1 MFIRRLRFYVGVARK
16 VEMSQ
21 NNVSQSNRANEST
34 AIPSLVITT
43 YNKPELF
50 KFVLETAV
58 KQTVPPKEIIIADD
72 GSEEANFEVTREM
85 RAKTSI
91 PIIHAW
97 QEDRGFRLNRSRNNA
112 IALSTGNYIVLLDG
126 DCYVNEH
133 FIEDHIKAAKRGRF
147 VAGTRVHLNPNRRD
161 RILKTRNPRVTCF
174 TPGVSKI
181 FYAIRSPLL
190 SAVFSKTGEKYER
203 TGNKIA
209 GANLGFW
216 LDDVKKVN
224 GFNEVFEGYGG
235 DDEEFTDRLSLAGIL
250 RYRLRHLGMA
260 YHFKHKDRPCIDRGA
275 DFDKRVA
282 AAIEENGYTMKEEYG
297 LTRAYREGA
306 DRIER

>member
-1 MFIRRLRFYVGVARK
+1 MT
-16 VEMSQ
+16 Q
-21 NNVSQSNRANEST
+21 NNVMPSNEAGDSK

-50 KFVLETAV
+50 KFVLETAAN
-58 KQTVPPKEIIIADD
+58 QTVAPKEIIIADD
-72 GSEEANFEVTREM
+72 GSQEANFEVTREM
-85 RAKTSI
+85 RTKTSI

-112 IALSTGNYIVLLDG
+112 IALSSGNYIVLLDG
-126 DCYVNEH
+126 DCFVNEH
-133 FIEDHIKAAKRGRF
+133 FIEDHIKAARRGYF
-147 VAGTRVHLNPNRRD
+147 VAGTRVHLSPDRRD
-161 RILKTRNPRVTCF
+161 HILETRDAHVTCF

-190 SAVFSKTGEKYER
+190 SAIFSKAGKKYER
-203 TGNKIA
+203 NANKIA
-209 GANLGFW
+209 GANMGFW
-216 LDDVKKVN
+216 LDDVQRIN

-235 DDEEFTDRLSLAGIL
+235 DDEEFADRMSASGII

-260 YHFKHKDRPCIDRGA
+260 YHFKHKDRPCIDRG
-275 DFDKRVA
+275 DFEARVA
-282 AAIEENGYTMKEEYG
+282 AAIEDNGYAMKEDYG